1 MIKIGVIG
9 AGHLG
14 KIHIRLLKEI
24 KEFDLIGFYDTNP
37 VNSKK
42 ITSEFGIS
50 SFSSAKELIDSSDA
64 IDVVT
69 PTKYHFEYA
78 KMAIEKGKHLFVEKP
93 ITATIDEAQEL
104 VKLSKEKEVKVQVG
118 HVERFNPA
126 FIAIQKDCNNP
137 MFIEAH
143 RLAEFN
149 PRGTDVP
156 VVHDL
161 MIHDID
167 IVLSIVKSEVKSIY
181 ASGVSIISDTPDIA
195 NARIEFENGCVA
207 NLTASRISLKS
218 MRKTRI
224 FQKDAYISIDF
235 LEKKAELIRMK
246 DAKNTDDPF
255 ALIIDPGKGKTKK
268 QIEFESPKITD
279 NNAIKDELTSF
290 YHAIVNN
297 TDTIVT
303 IEDAYKALYVAQ
315 QISEQVENN
324 KQKLHSFDKA

>member
-1 MIKIGVIG
+1 MIKIGLIG

-42 ITSEFGIS
+42 ITTEFGIS
-50 SFSSAKELIDSSDA
+50 SFSSAEELIDSSDA

-78 KMAIEKGKHLFVEKP
+78 KMAIEKGKQLFVEKP

-167 IVLSIVKSEVKSIY
+167 IVLSIVKSEIKSIY

-246 DAKNTDDPF
+246 DAKITDDPF

-268 QIEFESPKITD
+268 QIEFESPKTTD

-315 QISEQVENN
+315 QISEQVE
-324 KQKLHSFDKA
+324 KQ

>member
-1 MIKIGVIG
+1 MIKIGLIG

-42 ITSEFGIS
+42 ITTEFGIS
-50 SFSSAKELIDSSDA
+50 SFSSAEELIDSSDA

-290 YHAIVNN
+290 YHAIINN

-315 QISEQVENN
+315 QISEQVE
-324 KQKLHSFDKA
+324 KQ

>member
-9 AGHLG
+9 AGYLG

-24 KEFDLIGFYDTNP
+24 KEFEVVGFYDSNDE
-37 VNSKK
+37 NSKK
-42 ITSEFGIS
+42 ITTEFGIS
-50 SFSSAKELIDSSDA
+50 SFSSAKELIDKCDA

-69 PTKYHFEYA
+69 PTKFHFEYA
-78 KMAIEKGKHLFVEKP
+78 KIVIEKGKHLFVEKP
-93 ITATIDEAQEL
+93 ITSTIDEAQEL
-104 VKLSKEKEVKVQVG
+104 VKLAEEKEVKVQVG

-126 FIAIQKDCNNP
+126 FTAIQKDCNNP

-167 IVLSIVKSEVKSIY
+167 IILKIVDSKIKSIHG
-181 ASGVSIISDTPDIA
+181 SGVSIISDTPDIA

-207 NLTASRISLKS
+207 NLTASRISFKS

-224 FQKDAYISIDF
+224 FQKDAYITN
-235 LEKKAELIRMK
+235 E
-246 DAKNTDDPF
+246 
-255 ALIIDPGKGKTKK
+255 
-268 QIEFESPKITD
+268 
-279 NNAIKDELTSF
+279 
-290 YHAIVNN
+290 Y
-297 TDTIVT
+297 
-303 IEDAYKALYVAQ
+303 
-315 QISEQVENN
+315 
-324 KQKLHSFDKA
+324 

>member
-42 ITSEFGIS
+42 ITTEFGIS
-50 SFSSAKELIDSSDA
+50 SFSSAKELIDSADA

-93 ITATIDEAQEL
+93 ITATIDEAQKL
-104 VKLSKEKEVKVQVG
+104 VKLAERKDIKVQVG

-126 FIAIQKDCNNP
+126 FTAIQKDCNNP

-143 RLAEFN
+143 RLTEFN

-167 IVLSIVKSEVKSIY
+167 IVLSIVKSEIKSIY

-246 DAKNTDDPF
+246 DVEITDDPF

-268 QIEFESPKITD
+268 QIEFESPKTTD

-290 YHAIVNN
+290 YHAIANN
-297 TDTIVT
+297 TNTVVT
-303 IEDAYKALYVAQ
+303 IEDAYKALYIAQ
-315 QISEQVENN
+315 QISEQVE
-324 KQKLHSFDKA
+324 KQ

>member
-50 SFSSAKELIDSSDA
+50 SFSSAEELIDSSDA

-78 KMAIEKGKHLFVEKP
+78 KMTIEKGKHLFVEKP
-93 ITATIDEAQEL
+93 ITTTIDEAQEL
-104 VKLSKEKEVKVQVG
+104 VKLTENKEVKVQVG

-167 IVLSIVKSEVKSIY
+167 IVLSIVKSEIKSIY

-224 FQKDAYISIDF
+224 FQKNAYISIDF
-235 LEKKAELIRMK
+235 LEKKAELIRIK
-246 DAKNTDDPF
+246 DAKNTDNPF

-268 QIEFESPKITD
+268 QIEFESPKTTD
-279 NNAIKDELTSF
+279 NNAIKNELTSF

-303 IEDAYKALYVAQ
+303 IEDAYKALYVAH
-315 QISEQVENN
+315 QISEQVE
-324 KQKLHSFDKA
+324 KQ

>member
-42 ITSEFGIS
+42 ITTEFGIS
-50 SFSSAKELIDSSDA
+50 SFSSAKELIDSADA

-93 ITATIDEAQEL
+93 ITATIDEAQKL
-104 VKLSKEKEVKVQVG
+104 VKLAERKDIKVQVG

-126 FIAIQKDCNNP
+126 FTAIQKDCNNP

-246 DAKNTDDPF
+246 DAEITDDPF

-268 QIEFESPKITD
+268 QIEFESPKTTD

-290 YHAIVNN
+290 YHAIANN
-297 TDTIVT
+297 TNTIVT
-303 IEDAYKALYVAQ
+303 IEDAYKALYIAQ
-315 QISEQVENN
+315 QISEQVK
-324 KQKLHSFDKA
+324 KQ